1 MAVFEDLKKD
11 LIQALKSK
19 EAARTLTLRMLLAA
33 IHNEQIAKGKAN
45 ELGEEDVVGV
55 LRREAKKRR
64 EAADIYAKAGRG
76 ELADKENAE
85 LEIIK
90 SYLPAELSDADVE
103 NLIKEVLTGG
113 ETNFGKVMGQ
123 VMGKIA
129 GRAEPGRVSEI
140 VRQALSGGKS
150 ES

>member
-11 LIQALKSK
+11 LVQALKGK
-19 EAARTLTLRMLLAA
+19 EADRALTLRMLLAA

-45 ELGEEDVVGV
+45 ELTEEDVLGV

-64 EAADIYAKAGRG
+64 EAADIYTKAGRG
-76 ELADKENAE
+76 ELADKENGE

-90 SYLPAELSDADVE
+90 SYLPAELSEAEVGS
-103 NLIKEVLTGG
+103 IIREVLAGG

-123 VMGKIA
+123 VMAKLA
-129 GRAEPGRVSEI
+129 GRAEPGRVSEL
-140 VRQALSGGKS
+140 VKQALSEEMG

>member
-11 LIQALKSK
+11 LIGALKSK
-19 EAARTLTLRMLLAA
+19 DTVKTVTLRMVLAA

-45 ELGEEDVVGV
+45 ELKEDDLLRV
-55 LRREAKKRR
+55 LRLEAKKRR
-64 EAADIYAKAGRG
+64 EAAEIYEKAGRG
-76 ELADKENAE
+76 ELAEKENQE
-85 LEIIK
+85 LGFIK
-90 SYLPAELSDADVE
+90 SYLPAELDDADVKI
-103 NLIKEVLTGG
+103 LISEALAGG

-129 GRAEPGRVSEI
+129 GRAEPGRVSGM
-140 VRQALSGGKS
+140 VKKALSEKG